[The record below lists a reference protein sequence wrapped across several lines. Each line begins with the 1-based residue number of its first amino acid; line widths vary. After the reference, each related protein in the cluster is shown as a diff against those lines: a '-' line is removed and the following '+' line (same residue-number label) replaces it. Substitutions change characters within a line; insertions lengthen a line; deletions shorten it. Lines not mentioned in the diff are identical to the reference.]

1 MMKMEFEQLI
11 QSSQNA
17 QDTVE
22 AWQQSGQKVVFTNGC
37 FDLLHRGHL
46 TYLAEAK
53 SLGQKLVIG
62 LNSDASVARIKRSD
76 RPIVAEEERAFA
88 LAALKM
94 VDLVVIFED
103 DTPLKLIEALQP
115 NILVKGGDY
124 EIHQIVGAEIVLQ
137 NGGEVL
143 SLPFIA
149 GYSTTALIEKIQSL

>member
-1 MMKMEFEQLI
+1 MEFEQLI
-11 QSSQNA
+11 QSSQLA
-17 QDTVE
+17 QDSVK
-22 AWQQSGQKVVFTNGC
+22 AWQQEGQKVVFTNGC

-53 SLGQKLVIG
+53 ALGQKLVVG
-62 LNSDASVARIKRSD
+62 LNSDASVARIKGSD
-76 RPIVAEEERAFA
+76 RPIVAEDERAFA

-94 VDLVVIFED
+94 VDLVVIFEE

-124 EIHQIVGAEIVLQ
+124 EVHQIVGAEIVMQ

-143 SLPFIA
+143 SLPFIV
-149 GYSTTALIEKIQSL
+149 GYSTTALIDKIQSL